1 MTDYTMDQSVDIPW
15 SYLWIHS
22 LDSSGNMAEVEKQ
35 GNENFTE
42 FSSNATARIPA
53 TTEGMAVAYGSL
65 IIMALLPIFFGAF
78 RSVKHHKEQ
87 KVTYT

>member
-1 MTDYTMDQSVDIPW
+1 
-15 SYLWIHS
+15 
-22 LDSSGNMAEVEKQ
+22 MAEVEKQ

-42 FSSNATARIPA
+42 FASNITARIPA

>member
-1 MTDYTMDQSVDIPW
+1 
-15 SYLWIHS
+15 
-22 LDSSGNMAEVEKQ
+22 MADVEKEVV
-35 GNENFTE
+35 GHDENFTE
-42 FSSNATARIPA
+42 NVSNTTARIPA

-87 KVTYT
+87 QVTYT